1 LQNYWPP
8 RLASQNRIR
17 DPLPSY
23 VTDRSQ
29 PARPLRASRGLASR
43 PTIRHLAAAL
53 AVVGALAGPAA
64 ADPAAEALFKEG
76 RAFMAAGDPVAACDR
91 FERSQRLEP
100 RVGTLANLAECRR
113 LQGQLAASWE
123 AWIAAEALAKQS
135 GDQRQADARAQADAL
150 QPLLAQF
157 TIRLPG
163 EPPPGLTITRN
174 GQPIA
179 EAAWN
184 VELPLDPGT
193 YEIRVTAP
201 GFKPWTTRVVLATGA
216 RDATTV
222 PALEPDP
229 TAPAPAPAPRL
240 DTGGAAPELTA
251 GAAAR
256 GADPPLKH
264 LSFGLAFGGTS
275 DSDIIGGARINAQY
289 PLPYGAARA
298 TLQGLYT
305 KLDTDGDVYH
315 HVHLYAVGL
324 GFDYVAP
331 WAKGL
336 ASAAGIGVGMDIF
349 DDNYQDHLLTEN
361 WFALRASPI
370 IVRLGSPSIELGIHL
385 MYVEPAEVL
394 LGVVAVDWF
403 VR

>member
-1 LQNYWPP
+1 
-8 RLASQNRIR
+8 
-17 DPLPSY
+17 

-29 PARPLRASRGLASR
+29 PARSLRAPRGTASR

-53 AVVGALAGPAA
+53 AVVGALAAPAA

-76 RAFMAAGDPVAACDR
+76 RALMAAGDPVGACDR

-135 GDQRQADARAQADAL
+135 GDQREADARAQADAL
-150 QPLLAQF
+150 QPLLARF
-157 TIRLPG
+157 TIKLPG
-163 EPPPGLTITRN
+163 EPVPGLTITRN
-174 GQPIA
+174 GAPIA

-193 YEIRVTAP
+193 YEIRVSAP
-201 GFKPWTTRVVLATGA
+201 GFKPWSTKVVLATGA

-222 PALEPDP
+222 PSLERDP
-229 TAPAPAPAPRL
+229 TVVA
-240 DTGGAAPELTA
+240 AAPSPHLRDAGGDEGPANTA
-251 GAAAR
+251 SAPPR
-256 GADPPLKH
+256 GVDPPLKH

-275 DSDIIGGARINAQY
+275 ESDIIGGARINAQY
-289 PLPYGAARA
+289 PLPFGAARA

-324 GFDYVAP
+324 GFDYLVP